1 MKEKIFLKNSI
12 IITLISITIFNL
24 IVFFMPNKVQAST
37 YNQVTINANSNNNN
51 GIDAFPESYQ
61 IMLKKL
67 IEDTGHTNWK
77 FKPFY
82 TDIDWDELTSANNEN
97 KCLRNT
103 IHQSNGAWLCP
114 CGGQGDSGY
123 YCASRRIVNY
133 YIDPRNFLTETTI
146 FQFLDL
152 SNQTVIP
159 IEQIQKAVQG
169 TYLAGSVNGV
179 SYAQMIYDAAQA
191 SGENA
196 LSITV
201 KIFQEL
207 GKGKNLPSM
216 INGKDN
222 TYPNTYNFF
231 NYGASDGEGNTQR
244 GLAYASRAGWNS
256 PRTALIEGAKLI
268 ANSYVGVGQNTK
280 YTFKF
285 DVVAD
290 KSTGL
295 YWHQYMTNIQD
306 PTNQAKMLFDEYL
319 NNGWLNNELTFV
331 IPVYKNMPSYVKL
344 PSSLTTNDGTLY
356 FISSNYY
363 SVAIRNG
370 YSSSATTIEYLKRNT
385 PVLMLNYNE
394 GNSGWSKVK
403 VNGREG
409 YVSNDYLTPVNT
421 KIDTYQVPNQPGG
434 EQTQPKPPAV
444 NENNFT
450 IQGTY
455 IIATPETKLSDIKAK
470 YNVISATKEG
480 IEISNDESMATG
492 TNIIVNGNTYI
503 LVKLGDI
510 NGDGYI
516 DTGDTLI
523 AKQVVLGLRS
533 VEEVYKIAMDV
544 NRDSYIDTGDTLV
557 LKRFILKIGNI
568 NI

>member
-1 MKEKIFLKNSI
+1 MKKIFFKNTILTALISI
-12 IITLISITIFNL
+12 IIFNL
-24 IVFFMPNKVQAST
+24 TVFLIPNRVQAST
-37 YNQVTINANSNNNN
+37 YNQITINANSNNNN

-67 IEDTGHTNWK
+67 VEDTGHSNWK

-82 TDIDWDELTSANNEN
+82 TDISWDELTSSDNEN

-103 IHQSNGAWLCP
+103 IHQSNGSWLCP
-114 CGGQGDSGY
+114 CGQQGDRGY

-133 YIDPRNFLTETTI
+133 YLDPRNFLTETTI

-159 IEQIQKAVQG
+159 IEQIQKAVEG

-179 SYAQMIYDAAQA
+179 SYAQMIYDAAQE

-207 GKGKNLPSM
+207 GKGNTLPGM
-216 INGKDN
+216 INGKDA

-244 GLAYASRAGWNS
+244 GLAYASRAGWNT

-268 ANSYVGVGQNTK
+268 ANSYVKVGQNTK

-290 KSTGL
+290 ASTGL

-331 IPVYKNMPSYVKL
+331 IPVYKDMPAYVKL

-356 FISSNYY
+356 FISSRY
-363 SVAIRNG
+363 SDVAIRTG
-370 YSSSATTIEYLKRNT
+370 YSSGATTIEYLKRNT

-394 GNSGWSKVK
+394 NNTGWSKVR

-409 YVSNDYLTPVNT
+409 YVINDYLTPVNT
-421 KIDTYQVPNQPGG
+421 KVDTYKVPNQPGD
-434 EQTQPKPPAV
+434 TQLPTV
-444 NENNFT
+444 IGGTNFEL
-450 IQGTY
+450 QGSY
-455 IIATPETKLSDIKAK
+455 IIAEPGTKLSDIKAK
-470 YNVISATKEG
+470 YNVISATKDG
-480 IEISNDESMATG
+480 VAISDQESLAT
-492 TNIIVNGNTYI
+492 TACINIDNTVY
-503 LVKLGDI
+503 VVAKLGDV

-516 DTGDTLI
+516 TPIDYV
-523 AKQVVLGLRS
+523 KVVNKIMGAT
-533 VEEVYKIAMDV
+533 VFNEVSIKAADINRNGEISPEDYVKIV
-544 NRDSYIDTGDTLV
+544 NQIMGNS
-557 LKRFILKIGNI
+557 KIEL
-568 NI
+568 

>member
-1 MKEKIFLKNSI
+1 MKKIFFKNTILTALISI
-12 IITLISITIFNL
+12 IIFNL
-24 IVFFMPNKVQAST
+24 TVFLIPNRVQAST
-37 YNQVTINANSNNNN
+37 YNQITINANSNNNN

-67 IEDTGHTNWK
+67 VEDTGHSNWK

-82 TDIDWDELTSANNEN
+82 TDISWDELTSSDNEN

-103 IHQSNGAWLCP
+103 IHQSNGSWLCP
-114 CGGQGDSGY
+114 CGQQGDRGY

-133 YIDPRNFLTETTI
+133 YLDPRNFLTETTI

-159 IEQIQKAVQG
+159 IEQIQKAVEG

-179 SYAQMIYDAAQA
+179 SYAQMIYDAAQE

-207 GKGKNLPSM
+207 GKGNTLPGM
-216 INGKDN
+216 INGKDA

-244 GLAYASRAGWNS
+244 GLAYASRAGWNT

-268 ANSYVGVGQNTK
+268 ANSYVKVGQNTK

-285 DVVAD
+285 DIVAD
-290 KSTGL
+290 NSTGL

-331 IPVYKNMPSYVKL
+331 IPVYKDMPAYVKL

-356 FISSNYY
+356 FISSRY
-363 SVAIRNG
+363 SDVAIRTG
-370 YSSSATTIEYLKRNT
+370 YSSGATTIEYLKRNT

-394 GNSGWSKVK
+394 NNTGWSKVR

-409 YVSNDYLTPVNT
+409 YVINDYLTPVNT
-421 KIDTYQVPNQPGG
+421 KVDTYKVPNQPGD
-434 EQTQPKPPAV
+434 TQLPTV
-444 NENNFT
+444 IGGTNFEL
-450 IQGTY
+450 QGSY
-455 IIATPETKLSDIKAK
+455 IIAEPGTKLSDIKAK
-470 YNVISATKEG
+470 YNVISATKDG
-480 IEISNDESMATG
+480 VAISDQESLAT
-492 TNIIVNGNTYI
+492 TACINIDNTVY
-503 LVKLGDI
+503 VVAKLGDV

-516 DTGDTLI
+516 TPIDYV
-523 AKQVVLGLRS
+523 KVVNKIMG
-533 VEEVYKIAMDV
+533 VTVFNEVSIKAADINRNGEISPEDYVKIV
-544 NRDSYIDTGDTLV
+544 NQIMGNS
-557 LKRFILKIGNI
+557 KIEL
-568 NI
+568 

>member
-1 MKEKIFLKNSI
+1 MKKIFFKNTILTALISI
-12 IITLISITIFNL
+12 IIFNL
-24 IVFFMPNKVQAST
+24 TVFLIPNRVQAST
-37 YNQVTINANSNNNN
+37 YNQITINANSNNNN

-67 IEDTGHTNWK
+67 VEDTGHSNWK

-82 TDIDWDELTSANNEN
+82 TDISWDELTSSDNEN

-103 IHQSNGAWLCP
+103 IHQSNGSWLCP
-114 CGGQGDSGY
+114 CGQQGDRGY

-133 YIDPRNFLTETTI
+133 YLDPRNFLTETTI

-159 IEQIQKAVQG
+159 IEQIQKAVEG

-179 SYAQMIYDAAQA
+179 SYAQMIYDAAQE

-207 GKGKNLPSM
+207 GKGNTLPGM
-216 INGKDN
+216 INGKDA

-244 GLAYASRAGWNS
+244 GLAYASRAGWNT

-268 ANSYVGVGQNTK
+268 ANSYVKVGQNTK

-290 KSTGL
+290 ASTGL

-331 IPVYKNMPSYVKL
+331 IPVYKDMPAYVKL

-356 FISSNYY
+356 FISSRY
-363 SVAIRNG
+363 SDVAIRTG
-370 YSSSATTIEYLKRNT
+370 YSSGATTIEYLKRNT

-394 GNSGWSKVK
+394 NNTGWSKVR

-409 YVSNDYLTPVNT
+409 YVINDYLTPVNT
-421 KIDTYQVPNQPGG
+421 KVDTYKVPNQPGD
-434 EQTQPKPPAV
+434 TQLPTV
-444 NENNFT
+444 IGGTNFEL
-450 IQGTY
+450 QGSY
-455 IIATPETKLSDIKAK
+455 IIAEPGTKLSDIKAK
-470 YNVISATKEG
+470 YNVISATKDG
-480 IEISNDESMATG
+480 VAISDQESLAT
-492 TNIIVNGNTYI
+492 TACINIDNTVY
-503 LVKLGDI
+503 VVAKLGEV

-516 DTGDTLI
+516 TPIDYV
-523 AKQVVLGLRS
+523 KVVNKIMGAT
-533 VEEVYKIAMDV
+533 VFNEVSIKAADINRNGEISPEDYVKIV
-544 NRDSYIDTGDTLV
+544 NQIMGNS
-557 LKRFILKIGNI
+557 KIEL
-568 NI
+568 

>member
-1 MKEKIFLKNSI
+1 MKKIFFKNTILTALISI
-12 IITLISITIFNL
+12 IIFNL
-24 IVFFMPNKVQAST
+24 TVFLIPNRVQAST

-67 IEDTGHTNWK
+67 VEDTGHSNWK

-82 TDIDWDELTSANNEN
+82 TDISWDELTSSDNEN

-103 IHQSNGAWLCP
+103 IHQSNGSWLCP
-114 CGGQGDSGY
+114 CGQQGDRGY
-123 YCASRRIVNY
+123 YCTSRRIVNY
-133 YIDPRNFLTETTI
+133 YLDPRNFLTETTI

-159 IEQIQKAVQG
+159 IEQIQKAVEG

-179 SYAQMIYDAAQA
+179 SYAQMIYDAAQE

-207 GKGKNLPSM
+207 GKGNTLPGM
-216 INGKDN
+216 INGKDA

-244 GLAYASRAGWNS
+244 GLAYASRAGWNT

-268 ANSYVGVGQNTK
+268 ANSYVKVGQNTK

-285 DVVAD
+285 DIVAD
-290 KSTGL
+290 NSTGL

-331 IPVYKNMPSYVKL
+331 IPVYKDMPAYVKL

-356 FISSNYY
+356 FISSRY
-363 SVAIRNG
+363 SDVAIRTG
-370 YSSSATTIEYLKRNT
+370 YSSGATTIEYLKRNT

-394 GNSGWSKVK
+394 NNTGWSKVR

-409 YVSNDYLTPVNT
+409 YVINDYLTPVNT
-421 KIDTYQVPNQPGG
+421 KVDTYKVPNQPGD
-434 EQTQPKPPAV
+434 TQLPTV
-444 NENNFT
+444 IGGTNFEL
-450 IQGTY
+450 QGSY
-455 IIATPETKLSDIKAK
+455 IIAEPGTKLSDIKAK
-470 YNVISATKEG
+470 YNVISATKDG
-480 IEISNDESMATG
+480 VAISDQESLAT
-492 TNIIVNGNTYI
+492 TACINIDNTVY
-503 LVKLGDI
+503 VVAKLGDV

-516 DTGDTLI
+516 TPIDYV
-523 AKQVVLGLRS
+523 KVVNKIMG
-533 VEEVYKIAMDV
+533 VTVFNEVSIKAADINRNGEISPEDYVKIV
-544 NRDSYIDTGDTLV
+544 NQIMGNS
-557 LKRFILKIGNI
+557 KIEL
-568 NI
+568 

>member
-1 MKEKIFLKNSI
+1 MKKIFFKNTILTALISI
-12 IITLISITIFNL
+12 IIFNL
-24 IVFFMPNKVQAST
+24 TVFLIPNRVQAST

-67 IEDTGHTNWK
+67 VEDTGHSNWK

-82 TDIDWDELTSANNEN
+82 TDISWDELTSSDNEN

-103 IHQSNGAWLCP
+103 IHQSNGSWLCP
-114 CGGQGDSGY
+114 CGQQGDRGY

-133 YIDPRNFLTETTI
+133 YLDPRNFLTETTI

-159 IEQIQKAVQG
+159 IEQIQKAVEG

-179 SYAQMIYDAAQA
+179 SYAQMIYDAAQE

-207 GKGKNLPSM
+207 GKGNTLPGM
-216 INGKDN
+216 INGKDA

-244 GLAYASRAGWNS
+244 GLAYASRAGWNT

-268 ANSYVGVGQNTK
+268 ANSYVKVGQNTK

-285 DVVAD
+285 DIVAD
-290 KSTGL
+290 NSTGL

-331 IPVYKNMPSYVKL
+331 IPVYKDMPAYVKL

-356 FISSNYY
+356 FISSRY
-363 SVAIRNG
+363 SDVAIRTG
-370 YSSSATTIEYLKRNT
+370 YSSGATTIEYLKRNT

-394 GNSGWSKVK
+394 NNTGWSKVR

-409 YVSNDYLTPVNT
+409 YVINDYLTPVNT
-421 KIDTYQVPNQPGG
+421 KVDTYKVPNQPGD
-434 EQTQPKPPAV
+434 TQLPTV
-444 NENNFT
+444 IGGTNFEL
-450 IQGTY
+450 QGSY
-455 IIATPETKLSDIKAK
+455 IIAEPGTKLSDIKAK
-470 YNVISATKEG
+470 YNVISATKDG
-480 IEISNDESMATG
+480 VAISDQESLAT
-492 TNIIVNGNTYI
+492 TACINIDNTVY
-503 LVKLGDI
+503 VVAKLGDV

-516 DTGDTLI
+516 TPIDYV
-523 AKQVVLGLRS
+523 KVVNKIMG
-533 VEEVYKIAMDV
+533 VTVFNEVSIKAADINRNGEISPEDYVKIV
-544 NRDSYIDTGDTLV
+544 NQIMGNS
-557 LKRFILKIGNI
+557 KIEL
-568 NI
+568 

>member
-1 MKEKIFLKNSI
+1 MKKIFFKNTILTVLISI
-12 IITLISITIFNL
+12 IIFNL
-24 IVFFMPNKVQAST
+24 TVFLIPNRVQAST
-37 YNQVTINANSNNNN
+37 YNQITINANSNNNN

-67 IEDTGHTNWK
+67 VEDTGHSNWK

-82 TDIDWDELTSANNEN
+82 TDISWDELTSSDNEN

-103 IHQSNGAWLCP
+103 IHQSNGSWLCP
-114 CGGQGDSGY
+114 CGQQGDRGY

-133 YIDPRNFLTETTI
+133 YLDPRNFLTETTI

-159 IEQIQKAVQG
+159 IEQIQKAVEG

-179 SYAQMIYDAAQA
+179 SYAQMIYDAAQE

-207 GKGKNLPSM
+207 GKGNTLPGM
-216 INGKDN
+216 INGKDA

-244 GLAYASRAGWNS
+244 GLAYASRAGWNT

-268 ANSYVGVGQNTK
+268 ANSYVKVGQNTK

-285 DVVAD
+285 DIVAD
-290 KSTGL
+290 NSTGL

-331 IPVYKNMPSYVKL
+331 IPVYKDMPAYVKL

-356 FISSNYY
+356 FISSRY
-363 SVAIRNG
+363 SDVAIRTG
-370 YSSSATTIEYLKRNT
+370 YSSGATTIEYLKRNT

-394 GNSGWSKVK
+394 NNTGWSKVR

-409 YVSNDYLTPVNT
+409 YVINDYLTPVNT
-421 KIDTYQVPNQPGG
+421 KVDTYKVPNQPGD
-434 EQTQPKPPAV
+434 TQLPTV
-444 NENNFT
+444 IGGTNFEL
-450 IQGTY
+450 QGSY
-455 IIATPETKLSDIKAK
+455 IIAEPGTKLSDIKAK
-470 YNVISATKEG
+470 YNVISATKDG
-480 IEISNDESMATG
+480 VAISDQESLAT
-492 TNIIVNGNTYI
+492 TACINIDNTVY
-503 LVKLGDI
+503 VVAKLGDV

-516 DTGDTLI
+516 TPIDYV
-523 AKQVVLGLRS
+523 KVVNKIMG
-533 VEEVYKIAMDV
+533 VTVFNEVSIKAADINRNGEISPEDYVKIV
-544 NRDSYIDTGDTLV
+544 NQIMGNS
-557 LKRFILKIGNI
+557 KIEL
-568 NI
+568 

>member
-1 MKEKIFLKNSI
+1 MKEKIFLKNAI
-12 IITLISITIFNL
+12 IATLISIIIFNL
-24 IVFFMPNKVQAST
+24 TVFLIPNKVQAST

-51 GIDAFPESYQ
+51 GIDAFPESYK
-61 IMLKKL
+61 IMLNKL

-82 TDIDWDELTSANNEN
+82 TDISWDELTSSDNEN

-103 IHQSNGAWLCP
+103 IYQSNGSWLCP
-114 CGGQGDSGY
+114 CGQQGDRGY

-133 YIDPRNFLTETTI
+133 YLDPRNFLTETTI

-207 GKGKNLPSM
+207 GKGKELPGM
-216 INGKDN
+216 INGKDA

-231 NYGASDGEGNTQR
+231 NYGASDGQGNTQR

-268 ANSYVGVGQNTK
+268 ANSYVKVGQNTK

-290 KSTGL
+290 NSTGL

-319 NNGWLNNELTFV
+319 NNGWINNELTFV
-331 IPVYKNMPSYVKL
+331 IPVYKDMPSYVKL

-356 FISSNYY
+356 FISSNY
-363 SVAIRNG
+363 SDVAIRTG
-370 YSSSATTIEYLKRNT
+370 YGTGAMTIQYLKRNT

-394 GNSGWSKVK
+394 NNSGWSKVR
-403 VNGREG
+403 VNGIDG
-409 YVSNDYLTPVNT
+409 YVINDYLTPVNT
-421 KIDTYQVPNQPGG
+421 KTDIYQVPNQPNG
-434 EQTQPKPPAV
+434 EQTQPNPPV
-444 NENNFT
+444 
-450 IQGTY
+450 
-455 IIATPETKLSDIKAK
+455 S
-470 YNVISATKEG
+470 NVK
-480 IEISNDESMATG
+480 
-492 TNIIVNGNTYI
+492 
-503 LVKLGDI
+503 GDAD
-510 NGDGYI
+510 GDGQITASDYVLI
-516 DTGDTLI
+516 KNHIMEVNLLTTEQKSRADYDGDGQITASDYMLI
-523 AKQVVLGLRS
+523 KN
-533 VEEVYKIAMDV
+533 EIMK
-544 NRDSYIDTGDTLV
+544 
-557 LKRFILKIGNI
+557 
-568 NI
+568 

>member
-1 MKEKIFLKNSI
+1 MKKIFFKNTILTALISI
-12 IITLISITIFNL
+12 IIFNL
-24 IVFFMPNKVQAST
+24 TVFLIPNRVQAST
-37 YNQVTINANSNNNN
+37 YNQITINANSNNNN

-67 IEDTGHTNWK
+67 VEDTGHSNWK

-82 TDIDWDELTSANNEN
+82 TDISWDELTSSDNEN

-103 IHQSNGAWLCP
+103 IHQSNGSWLCP
-114 CGGQGDSGY
+114 CGQQGDRGY

-133 YIDPRNFLTETTI
+133 YLDPRNFLTETTI

-159 IEQIQKAVQG
+159 IEQIQKAVEG

-179 SYAQMIYDAAQA
+179 SYAQMIYDAAQE

-207 GKGKNLPSM
+207 GKGTTLPGM
-216 INGKDN
+216 INGKDA

-244 GLAYASRAGWNS
+244 GLAYASRAGWNT

-268 ANSYVGVGQNTK
+268 ANSYVKVGQNTK

-285 DVVAD
+285 DIVAD
-290 KSTGL
+290 NSTGL

-331 IPVYKNMPSYVKL
+331 IPVYKDMPAYVKL

-356 FISSNYY
+356 FISSRY
-363 SVAIRNG
+363 SDVAIRTG
-370 YSSSATTIEYLKRNT
+370 YSSGATTIEYLKRNT

-394 GNSGWSKVK
+394 NNTGWSKVR

-409 YVSNDYLTPVNT
+409 YVINDYLTPVNT
-421 KIDTYQVPNQPGG
+421 KVDTYKVPNQPGD
-434 EQTQPKPPAV
+434 TQLPTV
-444 NENNFT
+444 IGGTNFEL
-450 IQGTY
+450 QGSY
-455 IIATPETKLSDIKAK
+455 IIAEPGTKLSDIKAK
-470 YNVISATKEG
+470 YNVISATKDG
-480 IEISNDESMATG
+480 VAISDQESLAT
-492 TNIIVNGNTYI
+492 TACINIDNTVY
-503 LVKLGDI
+503 VVAKLGDV

-516 DTGDTLI
+516 TPIDYV
-523 AKQVVLGLRS
+523 KVVNKIMG
-533 VEEVYKIAMDV
+533 VTVFNEVSIKAADINRNGEISPEDYVKIV
-544 NRDSYIDTGDTLV
+544 NQIMGNS
-557 LKRFILKIGNI
+557 KIEL
-568 NI
+568 

>member
-1 MKEKIFLKNSI
+1 MKKIFLKNI
-12 IITLISITIFNL
+12 ILITLISIIIFNL
-24 IVFFMPNKVQAST
+24 IVFLIPNKVQAAT

-67 IEDTGHTNWK
+67 VEDTGHTNWK

-82 TDIDWDELTSANNEN
+82 TDISWDELTSANNEN

-103 IHQSNGAWLCP
+103 IHQSNGSWLCP
-114 CGGQGDSGY
+114 CGGQGDRGY

-159 IEQIQKAVQG
+159 IEQIQQAVQG
-169 TYLAGSVNGV
+169 TYLAGSVNGE
-179 SYAQMIYDAAQA
+179 SYAQIIYDAAQE

-207 GKGKNLPSM
+207 GKGTNLPGM
-216 INGKDN
+216 INGQDS

-244 GLAYASRAGWNS
+244 GLAYASRAGWNT
-256 PRTALIEGAKLI
+256 PRKALIEGAKLI
-268 ANSYVGVGQNTK
+268 ANSYVKVGQNTK

-285 DVVAD
+285 DVIAD
-290 KSTGL
+290 DETGL

-331 IPVYKNMPSYVKL
+331 IPVYKDMPAYVKL

-356 FISSNYY
+356 FISSRY
-363 SVAIRNG
+363 SDVAIRTG
-370 YSSSATTIEYLKRNT
+370 YGTGATTIEYLKRNT

-394 GNSGWSKVK
+394 NNTGWSKVR

-421 KIDTYQVPNQPGG
+421 KVDNYQVPNQPGEETPQDPDVQIVKGDADGDG
-434 EQTQPKPPAV
+434 EITA
-444 NENNFT
+444 
-450 IQGTY
+450 
-455 IIATPETKLSDIKAK
+455 SDYVLIK
-470 YNVISATKEG
+470 NHIME
-480 IEISNDESMATG
+480 
-492 TNIIVNGNTYI
+492 
-503 LVKLGDI
+503 VKLLTESQKNRADYD
-510 NGDGYI
+510 GDGEITASDYM
-516 DTGDTLI
+516 LI
-523 AKQVVLGLRS
+523 KN
-533 VEEVYKIAMDV
+533 EIM
-544 NRDSYIDTGDTLV
+544 N
-557 LKRFILKIGNI
+557 N
-568 NI
+568 